1 MGEPDYSERLRSLLS
16 PVQLSSFR
24 ELSRAA
30 GVSLWQVNQLRQG
43 QALHMR
49 VEALIPISQAL
60 QISLDALIAQ
70 FSSSPSLVGAIAPP
84 DSAEAITGEAIAK
97 EAITAAAIAAFQDA
111 SLQTLESLLIQLP
124 TAIHAAQQKPD
135 IPASRLIPLLRP
147 IDRLLQDWGIEAIA
161 PVGAEVPYDPHRH
174 QLMDG
179 TAQPDDLVRVRYT
192 GYQQGDRLLYRA
204 KVSPVPPS

>member
-1 MGEPDYSERLRSLLS
+1 MSESDYSERLRSLLS

-24 ELSRAA
+24 ELSRVAS
-30 GVSLWQVNQLRQG
+30 VSLWQVNQLRQG

-49 VEALIPISQAL
+49 VEALIPISRTL
-60 QISLDALIAQ
+60 QISLDTLITQ
-70 FSSSPSLVGAIAPP
+70 FSSMPSDALSIAPS
-84 DSAEAITGEAIAK
+84 DKAEAITAE
-97 EAITAAAIAAFQDA
+97 AIAAFQDA

-124 TAIHAAQQKPD
+124 TAIYAAQQKPD

-147 IDRLLQDWGIEAIA
+147 IDQLLHQWGIEAIA

-179 TAQPDDLVRVRYT
+179 NAQPNDPVKVRYT
-192 GYQQGDRLLYRA
+192 GYRQGDRLLYRV
-204 KVSPVPPS
+204 KVSPVPTS